1 MYTIKESLTGGIIN
15 DTWLAE
21 ENGISIIVQKV
32 NTDVFRQPE
41 EVMHNMVRVTE
52 HLQRKLVQEGR
63 NPKRETL
70 TFLKNESGSYLTYR
84 DEGVFRKSLYIP
96 DCYTLLKPGTGKE
109 MQEAGRLYGD
119 FLRLLSD
126 FPADTLFETLP
137 GFHDTE
143 KRMRRFLDAA
153 DRDMVLRK
161 KEVLNEIE
169 ILKSYE
175 PLSVYYKDSA
185 LPLRVTHNDT
195 KIANLLFDKDTK
207 KALAVIDL
215 ETVMEGYSVF
225 DFGDAIRSGACGGA
239 EDDPNPEHIFLDWE
253 LYQAFREGYLSGAA
267 GTLSEQEIAELDH
280 GVAVI
285 IYEQALRFLTDYLEG
300 DTYYKTAYP
309 EHNLIRARNQI
320 RLLQSFLKG

>member
-96 DCYTLLKPGTGKE
+96 DCYTRLKPGTGKE

-126 FPADTLFETLP
+126 FQADTLFETLP